1 MELRMPALIAFALSC
16 SLKST
21 NDEMAASNAAHLA
34 KVLKA
39 ENYPGVEG

>member
-1 MELRMPALIAFALSC
+1 MELRMPALTAFALNC

-21 NDEMAASNAAHLA
+21 NDEMGGIRCRHLA